1 VWSRRGSDYDTFRL
15 LVRMKGGKAR
25 VNLLRALNEQ
35 KNKFQ
40 LAKELNMNWKAVD
53 RHIKYGLIKESE
65 STGKI
70 KYYTLTPYGKKI
82 LELLDEL
89 NSIDQELK
97 DSILDSQRILEK
109 HIDNAN
115 NYILDT
121 LASTKHAQQK
131 LPFLRD
137 RRRFQK

>member
-1 VWSRRGSDYDTFRL
+1 MWSRRGSDYDTFRL

-70 KYYTLTPYGKKI
+70 KYYTLTPCGKKI

-97 DSILDSQRILEK
+97 DSV
-109 HIDNAN
+109 
-115 NYILDT
+115 
-121 LASTKHAQQK
+121 
-131 LPFLRD
+131 
-137 RRRFQK
+137 